1 MPIRWSKLEVTL
13 VYCHHFASQSLM
25 KLFTPAP
32 SLSLFVMEITSFVWW
47 GTFPPVCNSPGFI
60 DMGTVMYLLRPL
72 SEPHDFS
79 ILGIFRGT
87 IPSFGVHGQS
97 AQAVWC
103 ERSWL
108 LTPGRRN
115 CLDMSAIC
123 RCYTD
128 GCWAPSLQPCTQAA
142 LQLVVK
148 NPVDPVVA
156 RAMCVTAGGCHQ

>member
-72 SEPHDFS
+72 LEVFFSELHDFN
-79 ILGIFRGT
+79 ILGCIQGNH
-87 IPSFGVHGQS
+87 PL
-97 AQAVWC
+97 VWCPWNQHRQVRC

-108 LTPGRRN
+108 LTPARSN
-115 CLDMSAIC
+115 CLDMSAIR
-123 RCYTD
+123 RCYID
-128 GCWAPSLQPCTQAA
+128 GCWALSLQPCTQAA
-142 LQLVVK
+142 LQLGVK
-148 NPVDPVVA
+148 N
-156 RAMCVTAGGCHQ
+156 Q